1 MDEFIFILELIGT
14 VAFASSGAMIAI
26 EKKMDIFGV
35 NVLGATTAVGGGI
48 MRDIILGLTPPGA
61 FSHPVY
67 VLVAALTST
76 ILFVIAYA
84 KPTAF
89 ESRVKTDY
97 YDKLMFW
104 CDTAGLGIFTVVG
117 IQAAVRAVGGEN
129 VFFFVFIGTLTGV
142 GGGVLRDIMAGE
154 TPYILVK
161 HIYACAAIA
170 GGIVCVVGR
179 TAFGEAYGTILG
191 LAATVLL
198 RFLGYRQRPFGVRA
212 ESGIRFLLLKEEE
225 RTLV

>member
-35 NVLGATTAVGGGI
+35 NVLGATTAVGDGI

-198 RFLGYRQRPFGVRA
+198 RFLAAHFRWNLMRV
-212 ESGIRFLLLKEEE
+212 S
-225 RTLV
+225 

>member
-170 GGIVCVVGR
+170 GGIVCAVGR

-198 RFLGYRQRPFGVRA
+198 RFLAAHFRWNLMRV
-212 ESGIRFLLLKEEE
+212 S
-225 RTLV
+225 

>member
-14 VAFASSGAMIAI
+14 VVFASSGAMIAI

-198 RFLGYRQRPFGVRA
+198 RFLAAHFRWNLMRV
-212 ESGIRFLLLKEEE
+212 S
-225 RTLV
+225 

>member
-48 MRDIILGLTPPGA
+48 MQDIILGLTPPGA

-198 RFLGYRQRPFGVRA
+198 RFLAAHFRWNLMRV
-212 ESGIRFLLLKEEE
+212 S
-225 RTLV
+225 

>member
-198 RFLGYRQRPFGVRA
+198 RFLAAHFRKA
-212 ESGIRFLLLKEEE
+212 D
-225 RTLV
+225 

>member
-26 EKKMDIFGV
+26 EKRMDIFGV

-198 RFLGYRQRPFGVRA
+198 RFLAAHFRWNLMRV
-212 ESGIRFLLLKEEE
+212 S
-225 RTLV
+225 

>member
-161 HIYACAAIA
+161 HIYACAVIA

-198 RFLGYRQRPFGVRA
+198 RFLAAHFRWNLMRV
-212 ESGIRFLLLKEEE
+212 S
-225 RTLV
+225 

>member
-129 VFFFVFIGTLTGV
+129 VFFFEFIGTLTGV

-198 RFLGYRQRPFGVRA
+198 RFLAAHFRWNLMRV
-212 ESGIRFLLLKEEE
+212 S
-225 RTLV
+225 

>member
-191 LAATVLL
+191 LATTVLL
-198 RFLGYRQRPFGVRA
+198 RFLAAHFRWNLMRV
-212 ESGIRFLLLKEEE
+212 S
-225 RTLV
+225 

>member
-198 RFLGYRQRPFGVRA
+198 RFLAAHFRWNLMCV
-212 ESGIRFLLLKEEE
+212 S
-225 RTLV
+225 

>member
-142 GGGVLRDIMAGE
+142 GGGVLRDIMAGK

-198 RFLGYRQRPFGVRA
+198 RFLAAHFRWNLMRV
-212 ESGIRFLLLKEEE
+212 S
-225 RTLV
+225 

>member
-89 ESRVKTDY
+89 EYRVKTDY

-198 RFLGYRQRPFGVRA
+198 RFLAAHFRWNLMRV
-212 ESGIRFLLLKEEE
+212 S
-225 RTLV
+225 

>member
-117 IQAAVRAVGGEN
+117 IQAAVRAVGGGN
-129 VFFFVFIGTLTGV
+129 GFFFVFIGTLTGV

-198 RFLGYRQRPFGVRA
+198 RFLAAHFRWNLMRV
-212 ESGIRFLLLKEEE
+212 S
-225 RTLV
+225 

>member
-1 MDEFIFILELIGT
+1 MVWMNLFYLELIGT

-198 RFLGYRQRPFGVRA
+198 RFWQLI
-212 ESGIRFLLLKEEE
+212 SGGI
-225 RTLV
+225 

>member
-14 VAFASSGAMIAI
+14 VAFASSGAMFAI

-198 RFLGYRQRPFGVRA
+198 RFLAAHFRWNLMRV
-212 ESGIRFLLLKEEE
+212 S
-225 RTLV
+225 

>member
-191 LAATVLL
+191 LAATMLL
-198 RFLGYRQRPFGVRA
+198 RFLAAHFRWNLMRV
-212 ESGIRFLLLKEEE
+212 S
-225 RTLV
+225 

>member
-89 ESRVKTDY
+89 ESRVKTDE

-198 RFLGYRQRPFGVRA
+198 RFLAAHFRWNLMRV
-212 ESGIRFLLLKEEE
+212 S
-225 RTLV
+225 

>member
-1 MDEFIFILELIGT
+1 
-14 VAFASSGAMIAI
+14 
-26 EKKMDIFGV
+26 MDIFGV

-48 MRDIILGLTPPGA
+48 MRDIILGLTPPGRFA
-61 FSHPVY
+61 SG
-67 VLVAALTST
+67 LCSCGGADIDDS
-76 ILFVIAYA
+76 FVIAYA

-198 RFLGYRQRPFGVRA
+198 RFLAAHFRWNLMRV
-212 ESGIRFLLLKEEE
+212 S
-225 RTLV
+225 

>member
-191 LAATVLL
+191 LAAAVLL
-198 RFLGYRQRPFGVRA
+198 RFLAAHFRWNLMRV
-212 ESGIRFLLLKEEE
+212 S
-225 RTLV
+225 

>member
-76 ILFVIAYA
+76 IFFVIAYA

-198 RFLGYRQRPFGVRA
+198 RFLAAHFRWNLMRV
-212 ESGIRFLLLKEEE
+212 S
-225 RTLV
+225 

>member
-198 RFLGYRQRPFGVRA
+198 RFLAAHFRWNL
-212 ESGIRFLLLKEEE
+212 IR
-225 RTLV
+225 VS

>member
-198 RFLGYRQRPFGVRA
+198 RFLAASFQVELMRV
-212 ESGIRFLLLKEEE
+212 S
-225 RTLV
+225 

>member
-1 MDEFIFILELIGT
+1 MDEVIFILELIGT

-198 RFLGYRQRPFGVRA
+198 RFLAAHFRWNLMRV
-212 ESGIRFLLLKEEE
+212 S
-225 RTLV
+225 

>member
-97 YDKLMFW
+97 HDKLMFW

-198 RFLGYRQRPFGVRA
+198 RFLAAHFRWNLMRV
-212 ESGIRFLLLKEEE
+212 S
-225 RTLV
+225 

>member
-35 NVLGATTAVGGGI
+35 NVLGATTAVGGGF

-198 RFLGYRQRPFGVRA
+198 RFLAAHFRWNLMRV
-212 ESGIRFLLLKEEE
+212 S
-225 RTLV
+225 

>member
-117 IQAAVRAVGGEN
+117 IQAAMRAVGGEN

-198 RFLGYRQRPFGVRA
+198 RFLAAHFRWNLMRV
-212 ESGIRFLLLKEEE
+212 S
-225 RTLV
+225 

>member
-1 MDEFIFILELIGT
+1 MDEFIFIVDWIGT

-198 RFLGYRQRPFGVRA
+198 RFLAAHFRWNLMRV
-212 ESGIRFLLLKEEE
+212 S
-225 RTLV
+225 

>member
-97 YDKLMFW
+97 YDKLMVW

-198 RFLGYRQRPFGVRA
+198 RFLAAHFRWNLMRV
-212 ESGIRFLLLKEEE
+212 S
-225 RTLV
+225 

>member
-97 YDKLMFW
+97 YVKLMFW

-198 RFLGYRQRPFGVRA
+198 RFLAAHFRWNLMRV
-212 ESGIRFLLLKEEE
+212 S
-225 RTLV
+225 

>member
-117 IQAAVRAVGGEN
+117 IQPAVRAVGGEN

-198 RFLGYRQRPFGVRA
+198 RFLAAHFRWNLMRV
-212 ESGIRFLLLKEEE
+212 S
-225 RTLV
+225 

>member
-154 TPYILVK
+154 TPYIL
-161 HIYACAAIA
+161 IYACAAIA

-198 RFLGYRQRPFGVRA
+198 RFLAAHFRWNLMRV
-212 ESGIRFLLLKEEE
+212 S
-225 RTLV
+225 

>member
-198 RFLGYRQRPFGVRA
+198 RFLAAHFWWNLMRV
-212 ESGIRFLLLKEEE
+212 S
-225 RTLV
+225 

>member
-76 ILFVIAYA
+76 SLFVIAYA

-198 RFLGYRQRPFGVRA
+198 RFLAAHFRWNLMRV
-212 ESGIRFLLLKEEE
+212 S
-225 RTLV
+225 

>member
-35 NVLGATTAVGGGI
+35 NVLGATTAVGGGV

-198 RFLGYRQRPFGVRA
+198 RFLAAHFRWNLMRV
-212 ESGIRFLLLKEEE
+212 S
-225 RTLV
+225 

>member
-26 EKKMDIFGV
+26 ERKMDIFGV

-198 RFLGYRQRPFGVRA
+198 RFLAAHFRWNLMRV
-212 ESGIRFLLLKEEE
+212 S
-225 RTLV
+225 

>member
-179 TAFGEAYGTILG
+179 TTFGEAYGTILG

-198 RFLGYRQRPFGVRA
+198 RFLAAHFRWNLMRV
-212 ESGIRFLLLKEEE
+212 S
-225 RTLV
+225 